1 MTEGAIFVSF
11 AKSTALRRFSNITL
25 LKFSA
30 KLDTAFI
37 VYIKK
42 LCGIILHLRN
52 FQISLIIPLGGKQM
66 NRILAVAILLG
77 ITGYSYAQPY
87 VTNISPA
94 GKNGILVEKCKIQ
107 MNQLTAKISD
117 SSCNTSY
124 VWLGGEGGKNNSE
137 EGSNPNNNVITI
149 K

>member
-1 MTEGAIFVSF
+1 
-11 AKSTALRRFSNITL
+11 
-25 LKFSA
+25 
-30 KLDTAFI
+30 
-37 VYIKK
+37 
-42 LCGIILHLRN
+42 
-52 FQISLIIPLGGKQM
+52 M
-66 NRILAVAILLG
+66 NRILAVAILVG
-77 ITGYSYAQPY
+77 VTGCSYTQPY

-124 VWLGGEGGKNNSE
+124 VWLSGEVGKAKAE
-137 EGSNPNNNVITI
+137 EGNNNVITI

>member
-1 MTEGAIFVSF
+1 M
-11 AKSTALRRFSNITL
+11 
-25 LKFSA
+25 
-30 KLDTAFI
+30 
-37 VYIKK
+37 
-42 LCGIILHLRN
+42 
-52 FQISLIIPLGGKQM
+52 
-66 NRILAVAILLG
+66 
-77 ITGYSYAQPY
+77 
-87 VTNISPA
+87 TNISPA

>member
-1 MTEGAIFVSF
+1 
-11 AKSTALRRFSNITL
+11 
-25 LKFSA
+25 
-30 KLDTAFI
+30 
-37 VYIKK
+37 
-42 LCGIILHLRN
+42 
-52 FQISLIIPLGGKQM
+52 M

-77 ITGYSYAQPY
+77 MTGCSYTQPY

-107 MNQLTAKISD
+107 MNQLTTQISD

-124 VWLGGEGGKNNSE
+124 VWLGNAKNGKGSSE
-137 EGSNPNNNVITI
+137 EGTNPNNNVITI